1 MPNMENMTFR
11 LENFEGPLDLL
22 LALISKNKMDLH
34 DIPILEL
41 IDQYTALIGQ
51 YTAQQLDVASEFI
64 EMAARLVE
72 MKSYLLLPRSEE
84 GERMKQELTGQL
96 IEYDLCKRVAGKLG
110 ALAAET
116 WVAVRQ
122 PMQVEQDM
130 TYNLHHDPS
139 ILAKA
144 WADLMGR
151 GISRRAPSPERF
163 EPIVTAPVVSVSSR
177 VVHVLRGL
185 VAGKLHSLRQLFLK
199 SDDRSTTVATF
210 LAVLEL
216 VRHGRIKIDENEGLA
231 VTRGKLRS
239 HKTEE
244 GPEWT

>member
-1 MPNMENMTFR
+1 MPNVENLTFK

-41 IDQYTALIGQ
+41 IDQYTALIEQ
-51 YTAQQLDVASEFI
+51 YTHEQLDLASSFI

-96 IEYDLCKRVAGKLG
+96 IEYDLCKRMAAKLSVM
-110 ALAAET
+110 AASNYT
-116 WVAVRQ
+116 VVRKPLQ
-122 PMQVEQDM
+122 IEQDM
-130 TYNLHHDPS
+130 TYNLRHDPS

-144 WADLMGR
+144 WANLMGK
-151 GISRRAPSPERF
+151 GVSRRAPSTERF

-185 VAGKLHSLRQLFLK
+185 VAGKLRSLRQLFLK

-216 VRHGRIKIDENEGLA
+216 VRHGRLTIDDDEGLA
-231 VTRGKLRS
+231 VNREKLNS
-239 HKTEE
+239 DVTEE
-244 GPEWT
+244 VSEWT

>member
-1 MPNMENMTFR
+1 MPNVENLTFK

-41 IDQYTALIGQ
+41 IDQYTALIEQ
-51 YTAQQLDVASEFI
+51 YTHEQLDLASSFI

-96 IEYDLCKRVAGKLG
+96 IEYDLCKRMAAKLSVM
-110 ALAAET
+110 AAANYT
-116 WVAVRQ
+116 VVRK

-130 TYNLHHDPS
+130 TYSLHHDPS

-144 WADLMGR
+144 WANLMGK
-151 GISRRAPSPERF
+151 GISRRAPSTERF

-185 VAGKLHSLRQLFLK
+185 VAGKLRSLRQLFMK
-199 SDDRSTTVATF
+199 NDDRSTTVATF

-216 VRHGRIKIDENEGLA
+216 VRHGRLTIDDNEGLA
-231 VTRGKLRS
+231 VNREKLNS
-239 HKTEE
+239 DVTEE
-244 GPEWT
+244 VSEWT